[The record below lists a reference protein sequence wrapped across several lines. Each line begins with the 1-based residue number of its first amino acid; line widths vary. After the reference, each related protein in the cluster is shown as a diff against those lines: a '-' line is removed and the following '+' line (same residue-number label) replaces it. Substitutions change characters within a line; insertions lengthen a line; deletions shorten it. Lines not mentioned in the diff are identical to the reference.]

1 MSHSRSPDVKH
12 RTLFT
17 VGNAALLMF
26 CAFVWGAQLSNVLTG
41 SLSPLA
47 FSFVSLSMTCVIA
60 AVFIAAMKRGSG
72 SPPASDALGNGNKP
86 PAGS

>member
-1 MSHSRSPDVKH
+1 MKH

-26 CAFVWGAQLSNVLTG
+26 CASVWGAQLSNVLTG

-47 FSFVSLSMTCVIA
+47 FSFVSLSMACIIA

-72 SPPASDALGNGNKP
+72 SPPADYAAGQRNKP
-86 PAGS
+86 LTGG

>member
-1 MSHSRSPDVKH
+1 MKP

-17 VGNAALLMF
+17 VGNAVLLMF

-47 FSFVSLSMTCVIA
+47 FSFVSLSIACVIA
-60 AVFIAAMKRGSG
+60 AVFMAAKKRGPG
-72 SPPASDALGNGNKP
+72 SPPANDAAGDDTRP
-86 PAGS
+86 PADS

>member
-1 MSHSRSPDVKH
+1 MTLSRSPDVKH

-47 FSFVSLSMTCVIA
+47 FSFISLSMACVIA
-60 AVFIAAMKRGSG
+60 AVFIVAKKRGSG
-72 SPPASDALGNGNKP
+72 SSPASDAAGNGIGP

>member
-1 MSHSRSPDVKH
+1 MTLSRSPDVKH

-41 SLSPLA
+41 SLSPLT
-47 FSFVSLSMTCVIA
+47 FSFVSLSMACVIA
-60 AVFIAAMKRGSG
+60 AVFMAALKRSSG
-72 SPPASDALGNGNKP
+72 SPPASDDVGSVNRP
-86 PAGS
+86 PAGG